1 MQMSKPGRGRP
12 RSFDIEQVLG
22 LVADRFRDGG
32 FSATSLDEIA
42 EATGLNRPSLY
53 AAYGDKKAMYLAALQ
68 RLHDTLDQS
77 FDRLDAEAL
86 GLRDTIAA
94 LFAWSI
100 ASYLAGPHG
109 ARGCLAIGTASA
121 EAVKDAEIRAALDRI
136 LVLIDARVAAWFVRH
151 GVADAAGRARLIG
164 AIMHSLSIRARAGQ
178 PRETLE
184 AIAAQAIELIVP
196 R

>member
-1 MQMSKPGRGRP
+1 MNKPARGRP
-12 RSFDIEQVLG
+12 RSFDAQQVLG
-22 LVADRFRDGG
+22 IVADCFRDGG
-32 FSATSLDEIA
+32 YSATSLDEIA
-42 EATGLNRPSLY
+42 AATGLNRPSLY
-53 AAYGDKKAMYLAALQ
+53 AAYGDKKAMYLAALARQ
-68 RLHDTLDQS
+68 HDAIAQS

-109 ARGCLAIGTASA
+109 ARGCLAVGTASA
-121 EAVKDAEIRAALDRI
+121 EAVRDADIRAALDRTLA
-136 LVLIDARVAAWFVRH
+136 LVDTRIARWFVRD
-151 GVADAAGRARLIG
+151 GIADGAGRAQLVG
-164 AIMHSLSIRARAGQ
+164 AAIHSLGVRVRAGQ

-184 AIAAQAIELIVP
+184 AIAAQAIEAIVP